1 MQKCLSII
9 CKDNVF
15 LYLGNRG
22 YMFSDFTYSPW
33 NQLGSCYKF
42 DRKAVIDVFH
52 ELFVEKRWH
61 GFRTSIRSLGNKII
75 FILLSISSMYRIST
89 CCIHTCTWYKNTINS
104 TCIKKTL
111 SKKYNKLPIWAAYLV
126 G

>member
-1 MQKCLSII
+1 MYLYTWITGAICLVILHIFHGISWAVATSSIE
-9 CKDNVF
+9 
-15 LYLGNRG
+15 
-22 YMFSDFTYSPW
+22 
-33 NQLGSCYKF
+33 
-42 DRKAVIDVFH
+42 KAVIDVFH
-52 ELFVEKRWH
+52 DLFVEKQWH

-111 SKKYNKLPIWAAYLV
+111 SKNTISCPYGQLIYIIFVTGSSLFIS
-126 G
+126 

>member
-1 MQKCLSII
+1 MYFYTWVTGVICLVILRILHGISWAVATSSIE
-9 CKDNVF
+9 
-15 LYLGNRG
+15 
-22 YMFSDFTYSPW
+22 
-33 NQLGSCYKF
+33 
-42 DRKAVIDVFH
+42 KAVIDVFH

-111 SKKYNKLPIWAAYLV
+111 SKKYNKLPIWAAYLHNFRYR
-126 G
+126 